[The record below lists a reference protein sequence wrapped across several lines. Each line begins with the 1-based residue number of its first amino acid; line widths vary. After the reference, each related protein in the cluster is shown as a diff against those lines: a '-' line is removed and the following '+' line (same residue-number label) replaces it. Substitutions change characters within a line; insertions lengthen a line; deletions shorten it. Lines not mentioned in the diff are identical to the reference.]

1 MAHPK
6 TGSARRWLGTL
17 FSALLAG
24 IAWIG
29 VSANA
34 AEPAWPTKPIRL
46 VVGYPPGGTT
56 DIYGRMLALGLQK
69 VLGQSV
75 VVDNRAGAGG
85 AIGLNDVAKASPDGY
100 TLGLGLGAM
109 TIMPSL
115 YKNLPFDVVRD
126 FRPVSL
132 IMTTQNVV
140 IVPASSPMN
149 SMKDLIAF
157 AKANPAK
164 LNYASSGLGATP
176 HLSMELLKT
185 KAGVAIEHIPYKG
198 DAPAMTDLLAGRVQM
213 YSTTIG
219 GVLQHIRAG
228 RVRALAVTG
237 KTRASVLPDVP
248 TMEEAGLPGY
258 EVVSWYGVI
267 APAQTPPEVIE
278 RLNAAVIQVIAD
290 PTVGEQIIAS
300 GAKPV
305 TSTPA
310 QFAEL
315 IKNDVVRFNQIA
327 KTAGVQPE

>member
-1 MAHPK
+1 MPK
-6 TGSARRWLGTL
+6 SWIGAAAPVQGRLV
-17 FSALLAG
+17 AVLLAG
-24 IAWIG
+24 ILLISGTA
-29 VSANA
+29 SAN
-34 AEPAWPTKPIRL
+34 EPGWPSRTVRL
-46 VVGYPPGGTT
+46 VVAYPPGGAT
-56 DIYGRMLALGLQK
+56 DVYGRMLASSMQK
-69 VLGQSV
+69 VLGQPV

-85 AIGLNDVAKASPDGY
+85 AVGLNEVAKAAPDGY

-126 FRPVSL
+126 FKPVSL
-132 IMTTQNVV
+132 VLYTQNVV
-140 IVPASSPMN
+140 IVPASAPMT

-157 AKANPAK
+157 AKANPGK

-185 KAGVAIEHIPYKG
+185 KAGIAIEHIPYKG

-219 GVLQHIRAG
+219 GVIQHIRSG

-237 KTRASVLPDVP
+237 KTRASVLPDIP
-248 TMEEAGLPGY
+248 TMEEAGLQDY
-258 EVVSWYGVI
+258 EIVSWYGVI
-267 APAQTPPEVIE
+267 APAQTPNPIVE
-278 RLNAAVIQVIAD
+278 RLNAALVEVVAD
-290 PTVGEQIIAS
+290 PVVRDQIIAS
-300 GAKPV
+300 GAQPA

-315 IKNDVVRFNQIA
+315 VKNDLVRFSQIA
-327 KTAGVQPE
+327 KAAGVQPE

>member
-1 MAHPK
+1 MSTRL
-6 TGSARRWLGTL
+6 TGSATSGLGSL
-17 FSALLAG
+17 LSALLAAILWVSG
-24 IAWIG
+24 
-29 VSANA
+29 SANA
-34 AEPAWPTKPIRL
+34 TEPAWPSKPIRL
-46 VVGYPPGGTT
+46 VVAYPPGGTT
-56 DIYGRMLALGLQK
+56 DTYGRILALGLQK

-85 AIGLNDVAKASPDGY
+85 AIGLNDVAKAAPDGY
-100 TLGLGLGAM
+100 ALGLGLGAM

-126 FRPVSL
+126 FKPVSL

-140 IVPASSPMN
+140 IVPASSPSH
-149 SMKDLIAF
+149 SMRDLIAF
-157 AKANPAK
+157 AKANPGK

-219 GVLQHIRAG
+219 GVLQYIRAG
-228 RVRALAVTG
+228 QVRALAVTG

-248 TMEEAGLPGY
+248 TMEEAGLPDY
-258 EVVSWYGVI
+258 EIVSWYGVI
-267 APAQTPPEVIE
+267 APAQTPPAIIE
-278 RLNAAVIQVIAD
+278 RLNAAVVEVMSD
-290 PTVGEQIIAS
+290 PAVRDQIIAS
-300 GAKPV
+300 GAKPA

-310 QFAEL
+310 QFADL
-315 IKNDVVRFNQIA
+315 IKSDVVRFNQIA
-327 KTAGVQPE
+327 KAAGVQPE